1 LEVEEAAPG
10 RRCKESLR
18 QERPSLARTVGAGRG
33 GGSFTRAREKREAH
47 EKMEMGCVCGCGCWG
62 QARR

>member
-18 QERPSLARTVGAGRG
+18 QERPSLARTVGAG